1 MSLYLCVD
9 CGGSKTSAAIC
20 DADSRIVG
28 RGIAGPS
35 NYAYLT
41 LDAFIAAVRD
51 AVTGALKD
59 YLSPSSESIV
69 LPPATT
75 LFAAAWFGISGVDSP
90 AAIAAITPALSSLL
104 NIPAGSNLQVA
115 NDTHLLAAPLRMH
128 PDISSCVA
136 VIGGTGATMVSFRKS
151 GGILEELGR
160 YGGWG
165 WILGDEGGGYSV
177 GREVVRQLLDENDR
191 ATVRGISPPE
201 SKLKTSILQ
210 RFGVS
215 HVMELLTAVHFPDP
229 ASGATAAPH
238 APSYNR
244 SMPRERRLSTLSPL
258 VFAAAFEDAD
268 PLALNVLRTMAG
280 ELAERVAILLALD
293 DDNSPRAVK
302 ASESIVAFGGSLVGV
317 VEYRRMVLD
326 ELERRGH
333 VFKQVEYIDDAAAVG
348 AVGLAVAHAR

>member
-20 DADSRIVG
+20 YADSRIVG
-28 RGIAGPS
+28 KGIAGPS

-59 YLSPSSESIV
+59 YLSPSAESIV

-104 NIPAGSNLQVA
+104 NIPAGSRLQVA
-115 NDTHLLAAPLRMH
+115 NDTHLLAAPLCMH

-136 VIGGTGATMVSFRKS
+136 VIGGTGAITVSFRKS
-151 GGILEELGR
+151 GGSLEELGR

-191 ATVRGISPPE
+191 ATVHGISPPE

-215 HVMELLTAVHFPDP
+215 HVMELLTAVHCPDP
-229 ASGATAAPH
+229 APGATAAPH
-238 APSYNR
+238 TLSYR
-244 SMPRERRLSTLSPL
+244 SMPREKRLSSLSPL
-258 VFAAAFEDAD
+258 VFAAAFEDSD
-268 PLALNVLRTMAG
+268 PLALNVVRTMAG

-293 DDNSPRAVK
+293 DNSPRAVK
-302 ASESIVAFGGSLVGV
+302 ASESIVSFGGSLVGV
-317 VEYRRMVLD
+317 MEYRRMVLD

-333 VFKQVEYIDDAAAVG
+333 IFKQVEYIDDAAAVG
-348 AVGLAVAHAR
+348 AVGLAVANAR